1 VLKSNY
7 VVANLPKIFGTAI
20 HYCSC
25 LSGKQFTQR
34 GLGAFDLARQ
44 NSFTLYEGPDRD
56 MWIGKPSSF
65 TCQSSN

>member
-7 VVANLPKIFGTAI
+7 VVANLPKIFGAAI

-44 NSFTLYEGPDRD
+44 NGFTLYEGPDQNMR
-56 MWIGKPSSF
+56 IGKP
-65 TCQSSN
+65 TTLAC